1 MSIDCV
7 IVFGKIWI
15 LSVKAVY
22 AFDSGLCVFCIN
34 FPEFYFAS
42 IVKYASAL
50 FEVLSLSGLANV

>member
-1 MSIDCV
+1 MSIACV

-22 AFDSGLCVFCIN
+22 AFNSGLCVFCIN

-42 IVKYASAL
+42 IV
-50 FEVLSLSGLANV
+50 